1 MNFFF
6 IRCIMFSEVKDR
18 KDFIPK
24 KNIFMHMKQSRK
36 IIHKKTKLT
45 PANRIFSL
53 CFPLILLCLFGVIAE
68 LSAQKELS
76 AGAAAYYGGMMEYP
90 IAALAL
96 LTAGMYLAERVSKKG
111 K

>member
-1 MNFFF
+1 
-6 IRCIMFSEVKDR
+6 
-18 KDFIPK
+18 
-24 KNIFMHMKQSRK
+24 MHMKQSRK
-36 IIHKKTKLT
+36 IIHRKVKIT

-68 LSAQKELS
+68 LSEQKELS

-90 IAALAL
+90 TAALAL
-96 LTAGMYLAERVSKKG
+96 LTAGVYLAELVAKKE